1 MDEGCG
7 GAELLTV
14 RGPGR
19 ELGSCPSPGPGAG
32 GLADGSREAFSG
44 WDLGHWVDSG
54 TPVGT

>member
-1 MDEGCG
+1 MGR
-7 GAELLTV
+7 AEMLTV

-32 GLADGSREAFSG
+32 GLADGSREAVSG

-54 TPVGT
+54 APVGT